1 MKDPQLAALELAAQ
15 QRYAKSGATPASTL
29 LAKVNAAPKQVAQ
42 DIAAKTA
49 NPMYQQWRP
58 EFVPTPSQAAPVSSI
73 PPTNVAPVVQTAPK
87 KNIIQSIADPLTD
100 LLATGYRT
108 GEGVVRGAQAI
119 GQSAMGDKEAAA
131 ETMRK
136 INENI
141 YKPVNIPL
149 LGQGDVRRIGT
160 VTESGAI
167 APSKETLKSLGT
179 AAELASFA
187 TPVKGS
193 GAIGNQVFKQTG
205 KAGLAKA
212 AGTLAKYTLPSAMG
226 GALAGG
232 GSKLAETGDL
242 GQAGKSALGGALIGG
257 AIGTVL
263 PKALG
268 AISKKTTQVPKGI
281 AQQKAL
287 DEYASAIGLN
297 KSTYKQQ
304 AKDVAKLVRFGT
316 KPKDT
321 LKTLLE
327 DGVILKAKNEGGRA
341 IFDTTDNIAE
351 GAAKMIG
358 LEDQLDNLLA
368 SDSRRLFNLDHLAK
382 QAKRAIESNDRIDAT
397 TAKKMLNS
405 IDELMIDT
413 KARYGKTA
421 LPASVVNNLKRSVYD
436 RSRYESQSA
445 QNVEH
450 WRELGRVF
458 KEAIENRFKDRAD
471 VSGINKQIGRMIDQE
486 KLLID
491 INGKVVQGGRLPKL
505 ASRGLGALAGAAIPL
520 PLPGLKE
527 YVGSEI
533 GGKFHDFITDPSR
546 LTGKA
551 VKAFQEAGEKVK
563 PGAIGQAL
571 GKVSD
576 KIPDFNVGAVAALGA
591 DSFGGSPEAQ
601 SVPQETPQPQTGKY
615 TPAQIGQRMKAKH
628 PELAN
633 FSDEEIGSRMIAKH
647 PELAQLAQ

>member
-1 MKDPQLAALELAAQ
+1 MPYDPKAALLASIERAQ
-15 QRYAKSGATPASTL
+15 AQSRAGAPLNIDPSAYTSAQVDFAPVRPKAPVQAITPS
-29 LAKVNAAPKQVAQ
+29 VPQPMAPQVAQ
-42 DIAAKTA
+42 
-49 NPMYQQWRP
+49 
-58 EFVPTPSQAAPVSSI
+58 AP
-73 PPTNVAPVVQTAPK
+73 N
-87 KNIIQSIADPLTD
+87 KNFLQSIADPLAD
-100 LLATGYRT
+100 FAATGIRSVQ
-108 GEGVVRGAQAI
+108 GIGRGVQAL
-119 GQSAMGDKEAAA
+119 GQSAIGDKEAAA
-131 ETMRK
+131 ETMRR
-136 INENI
+136 INEDI

-149 LGQGDVRRIGT
+149 LGQGDVRRIGD
-160 VTESGAI
+160 VTEKGTI
-167 APSKETLKSLGT
+167 VPSRETLKTLGT
-179 AAELASFA
+179 GAELASFA
-187 TPVKGS
+187 APVKGGKALTS
-193 GAIGNQVFKQTG
+193 TVGNQVFKKTG

-212 AGTLAKYTLPSAMG
+212 AGTVAKHTLPSTLG
-226 GALAGG
+226 GALASG

-242 GQAGKSALGGALIGG
+242 GEAGKSSLGGALIGG

-268 AISKKTTQVPKGI
+268 ALSKKTSKMPKGI

-368 SDSRRLFNLDHLAK
+368 SDSRRVFNLDHLAK

-405 IDELMIDT
+405 IDELIIDT

-505 ASRGLGALAGAAIPL
+505 ASRGLGALAGAAIPV

-533 GGKFHDFITDPSR
+533 GGKIHDFITDPSR

-563 PGAIGQAL
+563 PSAIGQAL

-576 KIPDFNVGAVAALGA
+576 KIPDFNVGAVAALGT
-591 DSFGGSPEAQ
+591 DSFGGNPE
-601 SVPQETPQPQTGKY
+601 PQGEVTPQPQTGKY

>member
-1 MKDPQLAALELAAQ
+1 M
-15 QRYAKSGATPASTL
+15 
-29 LAKVNAAPKQVAQ
+29 
-42 DIAAKTA
+42 
-49 NPMYQQWRP
+49 
-58 EFVPTPSQAAPVSSI
+58 
-73 PPTNVAPVVQTAPK
+73 
-87 KNIIQSIADPLTD
+87 
-100 LLATGYRT
+100 
-108 GEGVVRGAQAI
+108 
-119 GQSAMGDKEAAA
+119 
-131 ETMRK
+131 
-136 INENI
+136 
-141 YKPVNIPL
+141 
-149 LGQGDVRRIGT
+149 
-160 VTESGAI
+160 
-167 APSKETLKSLGT
+167 
-179 AAELASFA
+179 
-187 TPVKGS
+187 
-193 GAIGNQVFKQTG
+193 
-205 KAGLAKA
+205 
-212 AGTLAKYTLPSAMG
+212 
-226 GALAGG
+226 
-232 GSKLAETGDL
+232 
-242 GQAGKSALGGALIGG
+242 
-257 AIGTVL
+257 
-263 PKALG
+263 
-268 AISKKTTQVPKGI
+268 
-281 AQQKAL
+281 
-287 DEYASAIGLN
+287 N

-405 IDELMIDT
+405 IDELIIDT

-421 LPASVVNNLKRSVYD
+421 LPASVINNLKRSVYD

-505 ASRGLGALAGAAIPL
+505 ASRGLGALAGAAIPM

-533 GGKFHDFITDPSR
+533 GGKIHDFITDPSR

-563 PGAIGQAL
+563 PSAIGQAL

-591 DSFGGSPEAQ
+591 DSFGGSPE
-601 SVPQETPQPQTGKY
+601 PQGEVAPQPQTGKY

-647 PELAQLAQ
+647 PELAEIAQ